1 MNLKGE
7 FSILLRGEKDR
18 RTPMKSLNEDIKT
31 GNFKPVYLLYGEEAY
46 LKKQYRDRITKAIF
60 PDGDTVNYAYYE
72 GKGINPGELIDLAE
86 TMPFFA
92 DRRHRSLQIISRQ
105 CQIPPAFYLWKM
117 KQTSV
122 ERCIRLSRVKDA
134 W

>member
-46 LKKQYRDRITKAIF
+46 LKSNT
-60 PDGDTVNYAYYE
+60 
-72 GKGINPGELIDLAE
+72 E
-86 TMPFFA
+86 TG
-92 DRRHRSLQIISRQ
+92 
-105 CQIPPAFYLWKM
+105 
-117 KQTSV
+117 
-122 ERCIRLSRVKDA
+122 
-134 W
+134 

>member
-46 LKKQYRDRITKAIF
+46 LKAIQR
-60 PDGDTVNYAYYE
+60 PDHESNISGWGY
-72 GKGINPGELIDLAE
+72 GKL
-86 TMPFFA
+86 
-92 DRRHRSLQIISRQ
+92 
-105 CQIPPAFYLWKM
+105 
-117 KQTSV
+117 
-122 ERCIRLSRVKDA
+122 CIL
-134 W
+134 

>member
-60 PDGDTVNYAYYE
+60 PGWGY
-72 GKGINPGELIDLAE
+72 GKL
-86 TMPFFA
+86 
-92 DRRHRSLQIISRQ
+92 
-105 CQIPPAFYLWKM
+105 
-117 KQTSV
+117 
-122 ERCIRLSRVKDA
+122 CIL
-134 W
+134 

>member
-46 LKKQYRDRITKAIF
+46 LKKQY
-60 PDGDTVNYAYYE
+60 
-72 GKGINPGELIDLAE
+72 GKL
-86 TMPFFA
+86 
-92 DRRHRSLQIISRQ
+92 
-105 CQIPPAFYLWKM
+105 
-117 KQTSV
+117 
-122 ERCIRLSRVKDA
+122 CIL
-134 W
+134 

>member
-46 LKKQYRDRITKAIF
+46 PVSYTHLTL
-60 PDGDTVNYAYYE
+60 PTN
-72 GKGINPGELIDLAE
+72 
-86 TMPFFA
+86 
-92 DRRHRSLQIISRQ
+92 
-105 CQIPPAFYLWKM
+105 
-117 KQTSV
+117 
-122 ERCIRLSRVKDA
+122 
-134 W
+134 